1 MTLDPNAMAHLLE
14 ITGGDPE
21 FVDELIDTFI
31 DDARS
36 QIAGLRA
43 AVDTGDEAAAVRPAH
58 SLKSNSLNV
67 GATTLADLSRGIEE
81 DGRSGAIADLAARVD
96 SIATEFESVRA
107 ALLAERAGR

>member
-31 DDARS
+31 DDART

-43 AVDTGDEAAAVRPAH
+43 AAATGDDAAAVRPAH

-67 GATTLADLSRGIEE
+67 GATTLADLSRSIEE
-81 DGRSGAIADLAARVD
+81 DGRGGPITDLSARVEAIAG
-96 SIATEFESVRA
+96 EFESVRT
-107 ALLAERAGR
+107 ALLAERAAR